1 MTFIT
6 DPIMLAAVTL
16 SKTTTIMFN
25 FFSTKTKKFEDLQ
38 AGPFHD
44 LSLQPDTVILDVR
57 TSGEFSSGKIRGARN
72 LDIMT
77 PGFVNQVKNLPKDKT
92 YLVYCRSG
100 NRSGQACEI
109 MADLGFEKLKN
120 LSGGIMRWPFETV

>member
-1 MTFIT
+1 
-6 DPIMLAAVTL
+6 
-16 SKTTTIMFN
+16 MFS
-25 FFSTKTKKFEDLQ
+25 FFKTKPKNYEDIP

-44 LSLQPDTVILDVR
+44 LALQKDAIILDVR
-57 TSGEFSSGKIRGARN
+57 TAGEFAGGKIREARN
-72 LDIMT
+72 LDIMS
-77 PGFVNQVKNLPKDKT
+77 PGFVNEVKKLPKDKT

-120 LSGGIMRWPFETV
+120 LAGGIMRWPFETV